1 MRSERKEKGDKKAKL
16 FQNVTLKA
24 LKYQYLLIPLVC
36 IRIILILM
44 N

>member
-1 MRSERKEKGDKKAKL
+1 VWAGKREKKDKV
-16 FQNVTLKA
+16 FQNITLKA
-24 LKYQYLLIPLVC
+24 LKYQYLLISRVC